1 MRVLGIDPGSITTGY
16 GVVEHTRS
24 GLALV
29 DHGCVKTKR
38 GDSLDARLEA
48 IFEGLREVIARN
60 RPDTAAI
67 EAPFGGK
74 NVKSLIQLAH
84 ARGVAIL
91 ALRLGGLEVVEY
103 APRTVKSQVVGYGG
117 AEKQQVARMVKML
130 LEGARDAK
138 LEPDSADAL
147 AVAIC
152 HAHVAKFEA
161 ATKGTRNAEET
172 RNTKRGTRK

>member
-16 GVVEHTRS
+16 GVVEHVRG

-29 DHGCVKTKR
+29 DHGCVKTAR
-38 GDSLDARLEA
+38 GAGLDARLQS
-48 IFEGLREVIARN
+48 IFEGIGEVIARN

-103 APRTVKSQVVGYGG
+103 APRTVKSQVVGYGA

-130 LEGARDAK
+130 LQGARDVTLQSDA
-138 LEPDSADAL
+138 ADAL

-152 HAHVAKFEA
+152 HAYVARFEKA
-161 ATKGTRNAEET
+161 
-172 RNTKRGTRK
+172 TRK

>member
-16 GVVEHTRS
+16 GVILHEKGRIS
-24 GLALV
+24 LV
-29 DHGCVKTKR
+29 DHGCIRTVK
-38 GDSLDARLEA
+38 GASLDARLET
-48 IFEGLREVIARN
+48 IFEGIRDVIARN
-60 RPDTAAI
+60 RPDAAAI

-117 AEKQQVARMVKML
+117 AEKQQVARMVTML
-130 LEGARDAK
+130 LEGARDIK
-138 LEPDSADAL
+138 LQSDAADAL

-152 HAHVAKFEA
+152 HSYLARFEKVTEK
-161 ATKGTRNAEET
+161 ATRSAE
-172 RNTKRGTRK
+172 RGTRK

>member
-16 GVVEHTRS
+16 GVVEYVKG

-29 DHGCVKTKR
+29 DHGCVKTAR
-38 GDSLDARLEA
+38 GASLDARLQS
-48 IFEGLREVIARN
+48 IFEGIAEVIART

-91 ALRLGGLEVVEY
+91 ALRLGGLEIVEY

-130 LEGARDAK
+130 LQGARDVTLQSDA
-138 LEPDSADAL
+138 ADAL

-152 HAHVAKFEA
+152 HAHMAKFQKA
-161 ATKGTRNAEET
+161 VGR
-172 RNTKRGTRK
+172 

>member
-16 GVVEHTRS
+16 GVVEHTKS

-29 DHGCVKTKR
+29 DQGCVKTKK
-38 GDSLDARLEA
+38 GSSLEVRLEV
-48 IFEGLREVIARN
+48 IFEGLRDVIERN
-60 RPDTAAI
+60 RPDTSAI

-84 ARGVAIL
+84 ARGVAML

-103 APRTVKSQVVGYGG
+103 SPRTVKSQVVGYGG

-130 LEGARDAK
+130 LEGARDVA
-138 LEPDSADAL
+138 LASDAADAL

-152 HAHVAKFEA
+152 HAHIAKFEKA
-161 ATKGTRNAEET
+161 TRNAE
-172 RNTKRGTRK
+172 RGTRK

>member
-16 GVVEHTRS
+16 GVVEHTKS
-24 GLALV
+24 GIRLV
-29 DHGCVKTKR
+29 DQGCVKTPK
-38 GDSLDARLEA
+38 GADLDQRLQL
-48 IFEGLREVIARN
+48 IFEGLRDVIERN
-60 RPDTAAI
+60 RPDAGAI

-91 ALRLGGLEVVEY
+91 ALRLGGLKVAEY

-130 LEGARDAK
+130 LEGARDVK
-138 LEPDSADAL
+138 LESDAADAL

-152 HAHVAKFEA
+152 HAYMEKFQA
-161 ATKGTRNAEET
+161 ATRTAD
-172 RNTKRGTRK
+172 RGSRK